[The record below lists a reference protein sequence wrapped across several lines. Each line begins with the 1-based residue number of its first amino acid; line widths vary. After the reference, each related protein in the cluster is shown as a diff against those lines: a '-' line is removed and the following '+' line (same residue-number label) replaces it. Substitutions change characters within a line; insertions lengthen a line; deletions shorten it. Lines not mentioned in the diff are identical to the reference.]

1 MHWEPQ
7 TAPPCSSPRE
17 QSSPGARVPHTR
29 RGGPH
34 FVETDGRGDEVRV
47 VPDAASPVRP
57 VRVTEDPL
65 PLEWVVPRRGGRAR
79 SPKDCDTYASVQSSY
94 DDLASLASER
104 CCDEDPRSPDA
115 ALDDAYRRYV
125 AARDAPAADADAGA
139 HDLRRVDDAA
149 AGPPRARGGRRE
161 PRRRSTCSCA
171 CGVRRPCGRA
181 VRLGARKI
189 GDLRYLRKE
198 DYAGVGLDLGDLDM
212 KVQF

>member
-1 MHWEPQ
+1 MLVATPKPAGQPLTEA
-7 TAPPCSSPRE
+7 API
-17 QSSPGARVPHTR
+17 
-29 RGGPH
+29 
-34 FVETDGRGDEVRV
+34 FVATDGRGDE
-47 VPDAASPVRP
+47 VRP

-65 PLEWVVPRRGGRAR
+65 PLEWVVPRRGAR
-79 SPKDCDTYASVQSSY
+79 SPKDCDTYASAQSSF

-125 AARDAPAADADAGA
+125 AARDAPPRTSTPEPKTFDASTAPPPG
-139 HDLRRVDDAA
+139 LRVHA
-149 AGPPRARGGRRE
+149 
-161 PRRRSTCSCA
+161 
-171 CGVRRPCGRA
+171 RRPAQAATPLDVFLRLRGLDA
-181 VRLGARKI
+181 HADVLYGLGARKI

>member
-1 MHWEPQ
+1 MLIATPKPAGQPLNEA
-7 TAPPCSSPRE
+7 API
-17 QSSPGARVPHTR
+17 
-29 RGGPH
+29 
-34 FVETDGRGDEVRV
+34 FVATDGRGDE
-47 VPDAASPVRP
+47 VRP

-65 PLEWVVPRRGGRAR
+65 PIEWVVPRRGGAR
-79 SPKDCDTYASVQSSY
+79 SPNDCDTYASAQSSF

-125 AARDAPAADADAGA
+125 AARDAPARTPTPEPKTFDASTTPPPG
-139 HDLRRVDDAA
+139 LRVHA
-149 AGPPRARGGRRE
+149 
-161 PRRRSTCSCA
+161 
-171 CGVRRPCGRA
+171 RRPAQAATPLDVFLRLRGLDA
-181 VRLGARKI
+181 HADVLYGLGARKI

>member
-1 MHWEPQ
+1 MLVATPKPAGQPLTEA
-7 TAPPCSSPRE
+7 API
-17 QSSPGARVPHTR
+17 
-29 RGGPH
+29 
-34 FVETDGRGDEVRV
+34 FVATDGRGDE
-47 VPDAASPVRP
+47 VRP

-65 PLEWVVPRRGGRAR
+65 PIEWVVPRRGGAR
-79 SPKDCDTYASVQSSY
+79 SPNDCDTYASAQSSF

-125 AARDAPAADADAGA
+125 AARDAPARTPTPEPKTFDASTTPPPG
-139 HDLRRVDDAA
+139 LRVHA
-149 AGPPRARGGRRE
+149 
-161 PRRRSTCSCA
+161 
-171 CGVRRPCGRA
+171 RRPAQAATPLDVFLRLRGLDA
-181 VRLGARKI
+181 HADVLYGLGARKI

>member
-1 MHWEPQ
+1 MLVATPKAAGQPLTEA
-7 TAPPCSSPRE
+7 API
-17 QSSPGARVPHTR
+17 
-29 RGGPH
+29 
-34 FVETDGRGDEVRV
+34 FVATDGRGDE
-47 VPDAASPVRP
+47 VRP

-65 PLEWVVPRRGGRAR
+65 PIEWVVPRRGGAR
-79 SPKDCDTYASVQSSY
+79 SPKDCDTYASAQSSF

-125 AARDAPAADADAGA
+125 AARDAPARTPTPEPTTFDASTTPPPG
-139 HDLRRVDDAA
+139 LRVHA
-149 AGPPRARGGRRE
+149 
-161 PRRRSTCSCA
+161 
-171 CGVRRPCGRA
+171 RRPAQAATPLDVFLRLRGLEDHA
-181 VRLGARKI
+181 DVLYGLGARKI

>member
-1 MHWEPQ
+1 MLVATPKPAGQPLNEA
-7 TAPPCSSPRE
+7 API
-17 QSSPGARVPHTR
+17 
-29 RGGPH
+29 
-34 FVETDGRGDEVRV
+34 FVATDGHGDE
-47 VPDAASPVRP
+47 VRP

-65 PLEWVVPRRGGRAR
+65 PIEWVVPRRGGAR
-79 SPKDCDTYASVQSSY
+79 SPKDCDTYASAQSSF

-125 AARDAPAADADAGA
+125 AARDAPARTPTPEPKTFDASTAPPPG
-139 HDLRRVDDAA
+139 LRVHA
-149 AGPPRARGGRRE
+149 
-161 PRRRSTCSCA
+161 
-171 CGVRRPCGRA
+171 RRPAQAATPLDVFLRLRGLDA
-181 VRLGARKI
+181 HADVLYGLGARKI

>member
-1 MHWEPQ
+1 MLVATPKPAGQPLNEA
-7 TAPPCSSPRE
+7 API
-17 QSSPGARVPHTR
+17 
-29 RGGPH
+29 
-34 FVETDGRGDEVRV
+34 FVATDGHGDE
-47 VPDAASPVRP
+47 VRP

-65 PLEWVVPRRGGRAR
+65 PIEWVVPRRGGAR
-79 SPKDCDTYASVQSSY
+79 SPKDCDTYASAQSSF

-125 AARDAPAADADAGA
+125 AARDAPARTPTPEPKTFDASTTPPPG
-139 HDLRRVDDAA
+139 LRVHA
-149 AGPPRARGGRRE
+149 
-161 PRRRSTCSCA
+161 
-171 CGVRRPCGRA
+171 RRPAQAATPLDVFLRLRGLDA
-181 VRLGARKI
+181 HADVLYGLGARKI

>member
-1 MHWEPQ
+1 MLVATPKPAGQPLTEA
-7 TAPPCSSPRE
+7 API
-17 QSSPGARVPHTR
+17 
-29 RGGPH
+29 
-34 FVETDGRGDEVRV
+34 FVATDGRGDE
-47 VPDAASPVRP
+47 VRP

-65 PLEWVVPRRGGRAR
+65 PLEWVVPRRGGAR
-79 SPKDCDTYASVQSSY
+79 SPKDCDTYASAQSSF

-125 AARDAPAADADAGA
+125 AARDAPARTPTPEPKTFDASTAPPPG
-139 HDLRRVDDAA
+139 LRVHA
-149 AGPPRARGGRRE
+149 
-161 PRRRSTCSCA
+161 
-171 CGVRRPCGRA
+171 RRPAQAATPLDVFLRLRGLEDHA
-181 VRLGARKI
+181 DVLYGLGARKI

>member
-1 MHWEPQ
+1 MLVATPKPAGQPLEAAAEY
-7 TAPPCSSPRE
+7 API
-17 QSSPGARVPHTR
+17 
-29 RGGPH
+29 
-34 FVETDGRGDEVRV
+34 FVSTDGRGDE
-47 VPDAASPVRP
+47 VRP

-65 PLEWVVPRRGGRAR
+65 PLEWVVPRRGGAR

-115 ALDDAYRRYV
+115 TLDDAYRRYV
-125 AARDAPAADADAGA
+125 AARDAPPRTPTPEPTTFDASTTPPPG
-139 HDLRRVDDAA
+139 LRVHA
-149 AGPPRARGGRRE
+149 
-161 PRRRSTCSCA
+161 
-171 CGVRRPCGRA
+171 RRPAQAATPLDVFLRLRGLEDHA
-181 VRLGARKI
+181 DVLYGLGARKI

>member
-1 MHWEPQ
+1 MLIATPKPAGQPLNEA
-7 TAPPCSSPRE
+7 API
-17 QSSPGARVPHTR
+17 
-29 RGGPH
+29 
-34 FVETDGRGDEVRV
+34 FVATDGHGDE
-47 VPDAASPVRP
+47 VRP

-65 PLEWVVPRRGGRAR
+65 PIEWVVPRRGGAR
-79 SPKDCDTYASVQSSY
+79 SPNDCDTYASAQSSF

-125 AARDAPAADADAGA
+125 AARDAPPRTSTPEPKTFDASTAPPPG
-139 HDLRRVDDAA
+139 LRVHA
-149 AGPPRARGGRRE
+149 
-161 PRRRSTCSCA
+161 
-171 CGVRRPCGRA
+171 RRPAQAATPLDVFLRLRGLDA
-181 VRLGARKI
+181 HADVLYGLGARKI

>member
-1 MHWEPQ
+1 MLVATPKAAGQPLTEA
-7 TAPPCSSPRE
+7 API
-17 QSSPGARVPHTR
+17 
-29 RGGPH
+29 
-34 FVETDGRGDEVRV
+34 FVATDGRGDE
-47 VPDAASPVRP
+47 VRP

-65 PLEWVVPRRGGRAR
+65 PIEWVVPRRGGAR
-79 SPKDCDTYASVQSSY
+79 SPKDCDTYASAQSSF

-125 AARDAPAADADAGA
+125 AARDAPPRTPTPEPKTFDASTAPPPG
-139 HDLRRVDDAA
+139 LRVHA
-149 AGPPRARGGRRE
+149 
-161 PRRRSTCSCA
+161 
-171 CGVRRPCGRA
+171 RRPAQAATPLDVFLRLRGLDA
-181 VRLGARKI
+181 HADVLYGLGARKI

>member
-1 MHWEPQ
+1 MLVATPKPAGQPLE
-7 TAPPCSSPRE
+7 TAAPI
-17 QSSPGARVPHTR
+17 
-29 RGGPH
+29 
-34 FVETDGRGDEVRV
+34 FVATDGRGDE
-47 VPDAASPVRP
+47 VRP

-65 PLEWVVPRRGGRAR
+65 PIEWVVPRRGGAR
-79 SPKDCDTYASVQSSY
+79 SPKDCDTYASAQSSF

-125 AARDAPAADADAGA
+125 AARDAPARTPTPEPKTFDASTTPPPG
-139 HDLRRVDDAA
+139 LRVHA
-149 AGPPRARGGRRE
+149 
-161 PRRRSTCSCA
+161 
-171 CGVRRPCGRA
+171 RRPAQAATPLDVFLRLRGLDA
-181 VRLGARKI
+181 HADVLYGLGARKI

>member
-1 MHWEPQ
+1 MLVATPKPAGQPLNEA
-7 TAPPCSSPRE
+7 API
-17 QSSPGARVPHTR
+17 
-29 RGGPH
+29 
-34 FVETDGRGDEVRV
+34 FVATDGRGDE
-47 VPDAASPVRP
+47 VRP

-65 PLEWVVPRRGGRAR
+65 PIEWVVPRRGGAR
-79 SPKDCDTYASVQSSY
+79 SPKDCDTYASAQSSF

-125 AARDAPAADADAGA
+125 AARDAPPRTSTPEPKTFDASTAPPPG
-139 HDLRRVDDAA
+139 LRVHA
-149 AGPPRARGGRRE
+149 
-161 PRRRSTCSCA
+161 
-171 CGVRRPCGRA
+171 RRPAQAATPLDVFLRLRGLDA
-181 VRLGARKI
+181 HADVLYGLGARKI

>member
-1 MHWEPQ
+1 MLVATPKPAGQPLTEA
-7 TAPPCSSPRE
+7 API
-17 QSSPGARVPHTR
+17 
-29 RGGPH
+29 
-34 FVETDGRGDEVRV
+34 FVATDGRGDE
-47 VPDAASPVRP
+47 VRP

-65 PLEWVVPRRGGRAR
+65 PIEWVVPRRGGAR
-79 SPKDCDTYASVQSSY
+79 SPKDCDTYASAQSSF

-125 AARDAPAADADAGA
+125 AARDAPARTPTPEPTTFDASTAPPPG
-139 HDLRRVDDAA
+139 LRVHA
-149 AGPPRARGGRRE
+149 
-161 PRRRSTCSCA
+161 
-171 CGVRRPCGRA
+171 RRPAQAATPLDVFLRLRGLDA
-181 VRLGARKI
+181 HADVLYGLGARKI

>member
-1 MHWEPQ
+1 MLVATPKPAGQPLTEA
-7 TAPPCSSPRE
+7 API
-17 QSSPGARVPHTR
+17 
-29 RGGPH
+29 
-34 FVETDGRGDEVRV
+34 FVSTDGRGDE
-47 VPDAASPVRP
+47 VRP

-65 PLEWVVPRRGGRAR
+65 PIEWVVPRRAR
-79 SPKDCDTYASVQSSY
+79 SPKDCDTYASAQSSF

-125 AARDAPAADADAGA
+125 AARDAPARTPTPEPKTFDASTTPPPG
-139 HDLRRVDDAA
+139 LRVHA
-149 AGPPRARGGRRE
+149 
-161 PRRRSTCSCA
+161 
-171 CGVRRPCGRA
+171 RRPAQAATPLDVFLRLRGLDA
-181 VRLGARKI
+181 HADVLYGLGARKI

>member
-1 MHWEPQ
+1 MLIATPKPAGQPLNEA
-7 TAPPCSSPRE
+7 API
-17 QSSPGARVPHTR
+17 
-29 RGGPH
+29 
-34 FVETDGRGDEVRV
+34 FVATDGHGDE
-47 VPDAASPVRP
+47 VRP

-65 PLEWVVPRRGGRAR
+65 PIEWVVPRRGGAR
-79 SPKDCDTYASVQSSY
+79 SPKDCDTYASAQSSF

-125 AARDAPAADADAGA
+125 AARDAPPRTSTPEPKTFDASTAPPPG
-139 HDLRRVDDAA
+139 LRVHA
-149 AGPPRARGGRRE
+149 
-161 PRRRSTCSCA
+161 
-171 CGVRRPCGRA
+171 RRPAQAATPLDVFLRLRGLDA
-181 VRLGARKI
+181 HADVLYGLGARKI

>member
-1 MHWEPQ
+1 MLVATPKAAGQPLTEA
-7 TAPPCSSPRE
+7 API
-17 QSSPGARVPHTR
+17 
-29 RGGPH
+29 
-34 FVETDGRGDEVRV
+34 FVATDGRGDE
-47 VPDAASPVRP
+47 VRP

-65 PLEWVVPRRGGRAR
+65 PIEWVVPRRGGAR
-79 SPKDCDTYASVQSSY
+79 SPKDCDTYASAQSSF

-125 AARDAPAADADAGA
+125 AARDAPARTPTPEPTTFDASTTPPPG
-139 HDLRRVDDAA
+139 LRVHA
-149 AGPPRARGGRRE
+149 
-161 PRRRSTCSCA
+161 
-171 CGVRRPCGRA
+171 RRPAQAATPLDVFLRLRGLDA
-181 VRLGARKI
+181 HADVLYGLGARKI

>member
-1 MHWEPQ
+1 MLIATPKPAGQPLTEA
-7 TAPPCSSPRE
+7 API
-17 QSSPGARVPHTR
+17 
-29 RGGPH
+29 
-34 FVETDGRGDEVRV
+34 FVATDGRGDE
-47 VPDAASPVRP
+47 VRP

-65 PLEWVVPRRGGRAR
+65 PIEWVVPRRGGAR
-79 SPKDCDTYASVQSSY
+79 SPKDCDTYASAQSSF

-125 AARDAPAADADAGA
+125 AARDAPARTPTPEPTTFDASTTPPPG
-139 HDLRRVDDAA
+139 LRVHA
-149 AGPPRARGGRRE
+149 
-161 PRRRSTCSCA
+161 
-171 CGVRRPCGRA
+171 RRPAQAATPLDVFLRLRGLDA
-181 VRLGARKI
+181 HADVLYGLGARKI

>member
-1 MHWEPQ
+1 MLIATPKPAGQPLTEA
-7 TAPPCSSPRE
+7 API
-17 QSSPGARVPHTR
+17 
-29 RGGPH
+29 
-34 FVETDGRGDEVRV
+34 FVATDGRGDE
-47 VPDAASPVRP
+47 VRP

-65 PLEWVVPRRGGRAR
+65 PLEWVVPRRGAR
-79 SPKDCDTYASVQSSY
+79 SPKDCDTYASAQSSF

-125 AARDAPAADADAGA
+125 AARDAPARTPTPEPKTFDASTTPPPG
-139 HDLRRVDDAA
+139 LRVHA
-149 AGPPRARGGRRE
+149 
-161 PRRRSTCSCA
+161 
-171 CGVRRPCGRA
+171 RRPAQAATPLDVFLRLRGLDA
-181 VRLGARKI
+181 HADVLYGLGARKI

>member
-1 MHWEPQ
+1 MLIATPKPAGQPLEAAAEY
-7 TAPPCSSPRE
+7 API
-17 QSSPGARVPHTR
+17 
-29 RGGPH
+29 
-34 FVETDGRGDEVRV
+34 FVSTDGRGDE
-47 VPDAASPVRP
+47 VRP

-65 PLEWVVPRRGGRAR
+65 PLEWVVPRRAR

-125 AARDAPAADADAGA
+125 AARDAPAPARTPTPEPTTFDASTTPPPG
-139 HDLRRVDDAA
+139 LRVHA
-149 AGPPRARGGRRE
+149 
-161 PRRRSTCSCA
+161 
-171 CGVRRPCGRA
+171 RRPAQAATPLDVFLRLRGLDA
-181 VRLGARKI
+181 HADVLYGLGARKI
-189 GDLRYLRKE
+189 EDLRYLRKE

>member
-1 MHWEPQ
+1 MLIATPKPAGQPLNEA
-7 TAPPCSSPRE
+7 API
-17 QSSPGARVPHTR
+17 
-29 RGGPH
+29 
-34 FVETDGRGDEVRV
+34 FVATDGHGDE
-47 VPDAASPVRP
+47 VRP

-65 PLEWVVPRRGGRAR
+65 PIEWVVPRRGGAR
-79 SPKDCDTYASVQSSY
+79 SPNDCDTYASAQSSF

-125 AARDAPAADADAGA
+125 AARDAPARTPTPEPKTFDASTTPPPG
-139 HDLRRVDDAA
+139 LRVHA
-149 AGPPRARGGRRE
+149 
-161 PRRRSTCSCA
+161 
-171 CGVRRPCGRA
+171 RRPAQAATPLDVFLRLRGLDA
-181 VRLGARKI
+181 HADVLYGLGARKI

>member
-1 MHWEPQ
+1 MLVATPKPAGQPLTEA
-7 TAPPCSSPRE
+7 API
-17 QSSPGARVPHTR
+17 
-29 RGGPH
+29 
-34 FVETDGRGDEVRV
+34 FVATDGHGDE
-47 VPDAASPVRP
+47 VRP

-65 PLEWVVPRRGGRAR
+65 PIEWVVPRRGGAR
-79 SPKDCDTYASVQSSY
+79 SPKDCDTYASAQSSF

-125 AARDAPAADADAGA
+125 AARDAPPRTSTPEPKTFDASTAPPPG
-139 HDLRRVDDAA
+139 LRVHA
-149 AGPPRARGGRRE
+149 
-161 PRRRSTCSCA
+161 
-171 CGVRRPCGRA
+171 RRPAQAATPLDVFLRLRGLDA
-181 VRLGARKI
+181 HADVLYGLGARKI

>member
-1 MHWEPQ
+1 MLVATPKPAGQPLNEA
-7 TAPPCSSPRE
+7 API
-17 QSSPGARVPHTR
+17 
-29 RGGPH
+29 
-34 FVETDGRGDEVRV
+34 FVATDGRGDE
-47 VPDAASPVRP
+47 VRP

-65 PLEWVVPRRGGRAR
+65 PLEWVVPRGGGAR
-79 SPKDCDTYASVQSSY
+79 SPKDCDTYASAQSSF

-125 AARDAPAADADAGA
+125 AARDAPARTPTPEPKTFDASTAPPPG
-139 HDLRRVDDAA
+139 LRVHA
-149 AGPPRARGGRRE
+149 
-161 PRRRSTCSCA
+161 
-171 CGVRRPCGRA
+171 RRPAQAATPLDVFLRLRGLDA
-181 VRLGARKI
+181 HADVLYGLGARKI

>member
-1 MHWEPQ
+1 MLVATPKAAGQPLTEA
-7 TAPPCSSPRE
+7 API
-17 QSSPGARVPHTR
+17 
-29 RGGPH
+29 
-34 FVETDGRGDEVRV
+34 FVATDGRGDE
-47 VPDAASPVRP
+47 VRP

-65 PLEWVVPRRGGRAR
+65 PLEWVVPRRGGAR
-79 SPKDCDTYASVQSSY
+79 SPKDCDTYASAQSSF

-125 AARDAPAADADAGA
+125 AARDAPARTPTPEPKTFDASTTPPPG
-139 HDLRRVDDAA
+139 LRVHA
-149 AGPPRARGGRRE
+149 
-161 PRRRSTCSCA
+161 
-171 CGVRRPCGRA
+171 RRPAQAATPLDVFLRLRGLDA
-181 VRLGARKI
+181 HADVLYGLGARKI

>member
-1 MHWEPQ
+1 MLVATPKAAGQPLTEA
-7 TAPPCSSPRE
+7 API
-17 QSSPGARVPHTR
+17 
-29 RGGPH
+29 
-34 FVETDGRGDEVRV
+34 FVATDGRGDE
-47 VPDAASPVRP
+47 VRP

-65 PLEWVVPRRGGRAR
+65 PIEWVVPRRGGAR
-79 SPKDCDTYASVQSSY
+79 SPKDCDTYASAQSSF

-125 AARDAPAADADAGA
+125 AARDAPARTPTPEPKTFDASTAPPPG
-139 HDLRRVDDAA
+139 LRVHA
-149 AGPPRARGGRRE
+149 
-161 PRRRSTCSCA
+161 
-171 CGVRRPCGRA
+171 RRPAQAATPLDVFLRLRGLDA
-181 VRLGARKI
+181 HADVLYGLGARKI

>member
-1 MHWEPQ
+1 MLIATPKPAGQPLNEA
-7 TAPPCSSPRE
+7 API
-17 QSSPGARVPHTR
+17 
-29 RGGPH
+29 
-34 FVETDGRGDEVRV
+34 FVATDGHGDE
-47 VPDAASPVRP
+47 VRP

-65 PLEWVVPRRGGRAR
+65 PIEWVVPRRGGAR
-79 SPKDCDTYASVQSSY
+79 SPRDCDTYASAQSSF

-125 AARDAPAADADAGA
+125 AARDAPARTPTPEPKTFDASTAPPPG
-139 HDLRRVDDAA
+139 LRVHA
-149 AGPPRARGGRRE
+149 
-161 PRRRSTCSCA
+161 
-171 CGVRRPCGRA
+171 RRPAQAATPLDVFLRLRGLDA
-181 VRLGARKI
+181 HADVLYGLGARKI

>member
-1 MHWEPQ
+1 MLIATPKPAGQPLNEA
-7 TAPPCSSPRE
+7 API
-17 QSSPGARVPHTR
+17 
-29 RGGPH
+29 
-34 FVETDGRGDEVRV
+34 FVATDGHGDE
-47 VPDAASPVRP
+47 VRP

-65 PLEWVVPRRGGRAR
+65 PIEWVVPRRGGAR
-79 SPKDCDTYASVQSSY
+79 SPRDCDTYASAQSSF

-125 AARDAPAADADAGA
+125 AARDAPARTPTPEPKTFDASTTPPPG
-139 HDLRRVDDAA
+139 LRVHA
-149 AGPPRARGGRRE
+149 
-161 PRRRSTCSCA
+161 
-171 CGVRRPCGRA
+171 RRPAQAATPLDVFLRLRGLDA
-181 VRLGARKI
+181 HADVLYGLGARKI

>member
-1 MHWEPQ
+1 MLVATPKPAGQPLTEA
-7 TAPPCSSPRE
+7 API
-17 QSSPGARVPHTR
+17 
-29 RGGPH
+29 
-34 FVETDGRGDEVRV
+34 FVATDGRGDE
-47 VPDAASPVRP
+47 VRP

-65 PLEWVVPRRGGRAR
+65 PIEWVVPRRGGAR
-79 SPKDCDTYASVQSSY
+79 SPKDCDTYASAQSSF

-125 AARDAPAADADAGA
+125 AARDAPPRTPTPEPKTFDASTAPPPG
-139 HDLRRVDDAA
+139 LRVHA
-149 AGPPRARGGRRE
+149 
-161 PRRRSTCSCA
+161 
-171 CGVRRPCGRA
+171 RRPAQAATPLDVFLRLRGLDA
-181 VRLGARKI
+181 HADVLYGLGARKI

>member
-1 MHWEPQ
+1 MLIATPKPAGQPLTEA
-7 TAPPCSSPRE
+7 API
-17 QSSPGARVPHTR
+17 
-29 RGGPH
+29 
-34 FVETDGRGDEVRV
+34 FVATDGRGDE
-47 VPDAASPVRP
+47 VRP

-65 PLEWVVPRRGGRAR
+65 PIEWVVPRRGGAR
-79 SPKDCDTYASVQSSY
+79 SPNDCDTYASAQSSF

-125 AARDAPAADADAGA
+125 AARDAPARTPTPEPKTFDASTTPPPG
-139 HDLRRVDDAA
+139 LRVHA
-149 AGPPRARGGRRE
+149 
-161 PRRRSTCSCA
+161 
-171 CGVRRPCGRA
+171 RRPAQAATPLDVFLRLRGLDA
-181 VRLGARKI
+181 HADVLYGLGARKI